1 MRYKTLFMIFLQ
13 IFSAN
18 ETIPIQFKAMYDSF

>member
-1 MRYKTLFMIFLQ
+1 MDYKTLFMTFLQ

-18 ETIPIQFKAMYDSF
+18 ETILIQFKTMYDSF